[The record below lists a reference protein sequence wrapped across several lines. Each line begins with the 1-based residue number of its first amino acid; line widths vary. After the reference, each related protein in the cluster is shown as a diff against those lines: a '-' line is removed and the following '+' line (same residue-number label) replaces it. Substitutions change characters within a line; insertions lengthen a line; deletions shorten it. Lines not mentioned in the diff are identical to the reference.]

1 MLQRNIDVSNGLV
14 NGGIE
19 TVKNII
25 NGING
30 KSQQIQVIFKDIIYK
45 LERVTGKFE
54 LFHGAFVFRKQFPI
68 KVA

>member
-30 KSQQIQVIFKDIIYK
+30 K
-45 LERVTGKFE
+45 
-54 LFHGAFVFRKQFPI
+54 P
-68 KVA
+68 